1 MKPTMA
7 DDTAPEPAIDTI
19 EHQPGL
25 SVGLFAAFLI
35 MAWLVVVSVF
45 HAVSMI
51 RFVSE
56 DGYFLAYGALCGTV
70 PVISGID
77 RFLPFLIA
85 AMWLGAIYLGLVKSL
100 KFYRYVRSVSLLSL
114 LYGAANIVLG
124 PFTFRVGPSDVDQ
137 SALRCGRWPRDITQ
151 SSDLAVMQIDVLNMP
166 ISVFGTSLL
175 FLSLGIFVYARVS
188 KRVARVYGKG

>member
-1 MKPTMA
+1 MA
-7 DDTAPEPAIDTI
+7 DDTAPEPATDTVK
-19 EHQPGL
+19 HQPGL

-35 MAWLVVVSVF
+35 MAWLAVVSIF
-45 HAVSMI
+45 HALSMI

-70 PVISGID
+70 PVVSGID

-85 AMWLGAIYLGLVKSL
+85 AMWLGAIYLGLVKSPR
-100 KFYRYVRSVSLLSL
+100 FFRYVRLVSLVSI
-114 LYGAANIVLG
+114 LYGAANIILG
-124 PFTFRVGPSDVDQ
+124 PFTFRVGPAVADQ

-151 SSDLAVMQIDVLNMP
+151 ASDLAVLQIDVLNMP

-188 KRVARVYGKG
+188 KRVARVYGQA